1 MSNSIYPTL
10 TTTIPL
16 YNILVDHVEDTIST
30 PEMPQT
36 IIAAAEEC
44 KKKLLEYYNKT
55 NDTYLIATILDP

>member
-16 YNILVDHVEDTIST
+16 YNILVDHVENTIST
-30 PEMPQT
+30 PEMLQT
-36 IIAAAEEC
+36 IIVTAEEY

-55 NDTYLIATILDP
+55 NDTYLIVTILDP